1 MSISAKESWNLI
13 VKKRNELYTALENKV
28 QDEWVTY
35 LSELF
40 GYSKVLGD
48 ICPHLQVKVGVGIKA
63 IDDITVKINGIP
75 VFLVELKRYCLQ
87 KQEKFVEQLKS
98 YLTLFHLSIGV
109 LVCDAVYIYYFDY
122 SKNETHS
129 LKIEFK
135 TDNEYGIKFIELFS
149 KETFDKEAVK
159 NYILSEIEKS
169 IEEAKRAN
177 ELKEKITKI
186 KEEIKCIDIKE
197 LLKNHF
203 IKTYD
208 EAAVTAAINDLEVT
222 FSITDKSKMPVP
234 SVPVSE
240 IINNSN
246 AKAKKSKGEKDIAIN
261 LFRQDPSYTDMSTHN
276 TVFAS
281 KNSYAKNY
289 WGNPRGE
296 LLKKDWYLILNDKPN
311 SRLYLFFIPRDE
323 FKAIYLTEKDFM
335 KSGEKFLI
343 RRSDNPGLIDLQI
356 KYDDE
361 LFTDNRSGQKFFAY
375 YKKQL
380 NY

>member
-1 MSISAKESWNLI
+1 MNISAKESWNEIVNWRNKLI
-13 VKKRNELYTALENKV
+13 NAPEIVV
-28 QDEWVTY
+28 QNEWVTY

-87 KQEKFVEQLKS
+87 KQDTFVEQLKS

-135 TDNEYGIKFIELFS
+135 TDNEYGIKFIELFR

-159 NYILSEIEKS
+159 NYILSEIEKR

-208 EAAVTAAINDLEVT
+208 EAAVTAALNGLEVT
-222 FSITDKSKMPVP
+222 FIATNKSKIPAP
-234 SVPVSE
+234 SVPVNK
-240 IINNSN
+240 IINNNAN
-246 AKAKKSKGEKDIAIN
+246 AKKFITKSGAIN
-261 LFRQDPSYTDMSTHN
+261 LFRQDLSYTDMSTHN

-343 RRSDNPGLIDLQI
+343 RRSDKPGLIDLQI
-356 KYDDE
+356 EYDDE